1 VLQPTRSWKSA
12 ETGAAYPVEWR
23 VQVPSRQLDLT
34 VRPLVDAQEMRS
46 RLVRGLAYWEGAI
59 VLSGTKGGRA
69 IGGRGYLEM
78 TGYGGPP
85 MGQFLTF
92 ESFD

>member
-1 VLQPTRSWKSA
+1 M
-12 ETGAAYPVEWR
+12 YPVEWR
-23 VQVPSRQLDLT
+23 LRVASRGLDLR

-46 RLVRGLAYWEGAI
+46 RLVAGLAYWEGAI
-59 VLSGTKGGRA
+59 VVTGTKGGRP

-85 MGQFLTF
+85 MGQFLAF
-92 ESFD
+92 E